1 MRLEAGPVFSAVLI
15 GGGIGYM
22 IFKKTGSP
30 FYGIGAAIAI
40 CAGEYLFL
48 MWADRFRA
56 KK

>member
-1 MRLEAGPVFSAVLI
+1 MKLEAGPVFSAVLI

-22 IFKKTGSP
+22 VFKKTGNP
-30 FYGIGAAIAI
+30 LYGIGTAVAI

-48 MWADRFRA
+48 IWSNSLRN